1 MLEKPVFAG
10 VEVWVLLE
18 VEGSGV
24 GVRLVVVTPKAG
36 VLTLEGTVAAVVMA
50 VLEDG
55 VELESGML

>member
-36 VLTLEGTVAAVVMA
+36 VLTLEGSVAAVVMA